1 MQLVDE
7 CLASGQIQTWI
18 HNPGSTTYSLNMTLL
33 NLKKKKN
40 VNRNNME
47 LKYIKIQRGTQM
59 Y

>member
-18 HNPGSTTYSLNMTLL
+18 HNSWINGLL
-33 NLKKKKN
+33 IKHDLAQLKKKN
-40 VNRNNME
+40 VNRNNMG
-47 LKYIKIQRGTQM
+47 LKHIKTQSGTRM